1 MSFEAAASPRLQR
14 VMGKRWPEF
23 DEQECLLLNNT
34 TRVAIMTATNF
45 FTGGMLSTN
54 ISVLAT
60 LLRED
65 IGLTSGQF
73 GVIFAMSGI
82 VTGLLGAIP
91 GMLIDR
97 IGPKRGM
104 ILGYLLAWT
113 PMALFPFIKT
123 PPLVFVALFFTAFG
137 SALNMPSTSAIV
149 KALKITNFSKILG
162 VNIVAH
168 SVGAFITQ
176 TFAARLIPVLG
187 GSWRNVI
194 WLFAGITF
202 VFGIFAIFTIS
213 KVEIEQVAPIS
224 TGKGKDKSVKVPKEC
239 NRSMWSLAVL
249 YAGTMGTSVAVS
261 SWLPTLM
268 AERGYDTITSGTI
281 ASFQTVGALATAL
294 LVPVLFEKL
303 LHNTITT
310 PVAGLAV
317 LGIVMTILSSQSL
330 NLIKAAALCAGI
342 AFNFLSLHAQRDII
356 SSAPEHVSGKYVS
369 TINAC
374 ANCSGVMSV
383 MGIGM
388 LTTSTGKLLYLC
400 CFACLILIGGL
411 LYRSA
416 YRAAQQQEA
425 QPASVN

>member
-1 MSFEAAASPRLQR
+1 
-14 VMGKRWPEF
+14 
-23 DEQECLLLNNT
+23 
-34 TRVAIMTATNF
+34 MTATNF

-60 LLRED
+60 LLKQD

-82 VTGLLGAIP
+82 VTGLLGAFP
-91 GMLIDR
+91 GVLIDK

-104 ILGYLLAWT
+104 ILGYFLTWT
-113 PMALFPFIKT
+113 PMVLFPLIQT
-123 PPLVFVALFFTAFG
+123 PWPVFVALFFTAFG
-137 SALNMPSTSAIV
+137 SSLNMPSTSAIV
-149 KALKITNFSKILG
+149 KTLKITNFSKILG
-162 VNIVAH
+162 INIVAN
-168 SVGAFITQ
+168 STGAFITQ
-176 TFAARLIPVLG
+176 TFSPRLIPVMG

-194 WLFAGITF
+194 WLFTGITLM
-202 VFGIFAIFTIS
+202 FGLFAIFTIS
-213 KVEIEQVAPIS
+213 KLDLGHADVAS
-224 TGKGKDKSVKVPKEC
+224 AARHVDKSVKVPAEFR
-239 NRSMWSLAVL
+239 RSMWSLAVL

-268 AERGYDTITSGTI
+268 AERGYDTVTAGTI

-294 LVPVLFEKL
+294 LVPLFFERL
-303 LHNTITT
+303 LRNTLTT
-310 PVAGLAV
+310 PIAGLAV
-317 LGIVMTILSSQSL
+317 LGIVMTILSSQTL
-330 NLIKAAALCAGI
+330 FLIKAAALCAGI

-388 LTTSTGKLLYLC
+388 LTTSQGKLLYLC
-400 CFACLILIGGL
+400 CFACLILVGGL

-416 YRAAQQQEA
+416 HRAAQQAQA
-425 QPASVN
+425 QPVSAN